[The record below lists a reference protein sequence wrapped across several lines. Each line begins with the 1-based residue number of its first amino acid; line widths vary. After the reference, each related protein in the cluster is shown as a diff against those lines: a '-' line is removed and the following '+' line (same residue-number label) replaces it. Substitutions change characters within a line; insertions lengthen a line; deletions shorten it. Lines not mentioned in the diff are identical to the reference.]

1 MDKPKPHQVELL
13 KELIRCIP
21 GSMLNNDVI
30 KALPTDMR
38 MIFLESV
45 RLECTKLIHIEMPSE
60 LSTASDKMRLE
71 QAQKHLDM
79 AMALIELSS
88 KL

>member
-45 RLECTKLIHIEMPSE
+45 RLECNKLLRVE
-60 LSTASDKMRLE
+60 LPPEIREAVNTGRLE

-79 AMALIELSS
+79 AMALIELSA
-88 KL
+88 KR